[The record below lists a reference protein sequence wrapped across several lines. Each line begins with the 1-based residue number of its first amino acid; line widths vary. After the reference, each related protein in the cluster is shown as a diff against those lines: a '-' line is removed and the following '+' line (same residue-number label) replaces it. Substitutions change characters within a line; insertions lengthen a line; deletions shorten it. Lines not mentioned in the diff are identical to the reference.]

1 MIDNWGNLRII
12 RLFWDYV
19 FVVKKNL
26 ENFKRLR
33 LFNRMCKGCVFN
45 VLFLVF
51 VGVFYFIGDI
61 IIILMVDWI
70 VFCFYFIFYS
80 NYGKLYLWFISI

>member
-1 MIDNWGNLRII
+1 MRII

-33 LFNRMCKGCVFN
+33 LFNRMCKGCVF

-51 VGVFYFIGDI
+51 VGIFYFIGEI

-70 VFCFYFIFYS
+70 VVWFYFIFYS
-80 NYGKLYLWFISI
+80 NYGKFYLWFISI